1 MEIQKDTFVPCGKNK
16 EIVIHNLSK
25 RYGKKEAV
33 KNLSLK
39 IPSGMYGLLGRNGA
53 GKTSLMRILAALSV
67 PTNGDIWLNGVS
79 MKETAKIR
87 EMVGYLPQDFSMYRS
102 MTVFGAMD
110 YLGLLSDIPKEIRKE
125 RIDELLEK
133 VNLKDNARTKIKAL
147 SGGMKRRLGIAQ
159 ALLHNPQILIVDEP
173 TTGLDPEERIR
184 FRNLLSDFADDRI
197 VLLSTHIASDIESI
211 CDGVAVLNDGRLLFH
226 GSTEELI
233 RRADGKI
240 YLITASKELDR
251 HIKEKYVCLNMSNT
265 RTGIQYRILSDTPP
279 EEKGKIQSPTLE
291 DGYMYL
297 LHQIEGGVRP

>member
-1 MEIQKDTFVPCGKNK
+1 M
-16 EIVIHNLSK
+16 EIVIDNLSK
-25 RYGKKEAV
+25 RYGKKEAI

-79 MKETAKIR
+79 IKETAKIR

-102 MTVFGAMD
+102 MTVLGAMD

-133 VNLKDNARTKIKAL
+133 VNLKDNAKTKIKAL

-173 TTGLDPEERIR
+173 TAGLDPEERIR

-211 CDGVAVLNDGRLLFH
+211 CDGVAVLNDGKLIFH

-233 RRADGKI
+233 RQADGKV

-279 EEKGKIQSPTLE
+279 KEKGKIQSPTLE

>member
-1 MEIQKDTFVPCGKNK
+1 M
-16 EIVIHNLSK
+16 EIVIDNLSK
-25 RYGKKEAV
+25 RYGKKEAI

-53 GKTSLMRILAALSV
+53 GKTSLTQILAALSV
-67 PTNGDIWLNGVS
+67 PTNGYIWLNGVS
-79 MKETAKIR
+79 IKETAKIR

-102 MTVFGAMD
+102 MTVLGAMD

-133 VNLKDNARTKIKAL
+133 VNLKDNAKTKIKAL

-173 TTGLDPEERIR
+173 TAGLDPEERIR

-211 CDGVAVLNDGRLLFH
+211 CDGVAVLNDGKLIFH

-233 RRADGKI
+233 RQADGKV

-279 EEKGKIQSPTLE
+279 KEKGKIQSPTLE

>member
-1 MEIQKDTFVPCGKNK
+1 M
-16 EIVIHNLSK
+16 EIVIDNLSK
-25 RYGKKEAV
+25 RYGKKEAI

-102 MTVFGAMD
+102 MTVLGAMD

-173 TTGLDPEERIR
+173 TIGLDPEERIR

-279 EEKGKIQSPTLE
+279 KEKGKIQSPTLE

>member
-1 MEIQKDTFVPCGKNK
+1 M
-16 EIVIHNLSK
+16 EIVIDNLSK
-25 RYGKKEAV
+25 RYGKKEAI

-79 MKETAKIR
+79 IKETAKIR

-102 MTVFGAMD
+102 MTVLGAMD

-133 VNLKDNARTKIKAL
+133 VNLKDNAKTKIKAL

-173 TTGLDPEERIR
+173 TAGLDPEERIR

-197 VLLSTHIASDIESI
+197 VLLSTHIASDIEST
-211 CDGVAVLNDGRLLFH
+211 CDGVAVLNDGKLIFH

-233 RRADGKI
+233 RQADGKV
-240 YLITASKELDR
+240 YLITASKKLDR

-265 RTGIQYRILSDTPP
+265 RTAIQYRILSDTPP

>member
-1 MEIQKDTFVPCGKNK
+1 M
-16 EIVIHNLSK
+16 EIVIDNLSK
-25 RYGKKEAV
+25 RYGKKEAI

-53 GKTSLMRILAALSV
+53 GKTSLTQILAALSV

-102 MTVFGAMD
+102 MTVLGAMD

-133 VNLKDNARTKIKAL
+133 VNLKDNAKTKIKAL

-173 TTGLDPEERIR
+173 TAGLDPEERIR

-211 CDGVAVLNDGRLLFH
+211 CDGVAVLNDGKLIFH

-233 RRADGKI
+233 RQADGKV

-279 EEKGKIQSPTLE
+279 KEKGKIQSPTLE